1 MVTRHD
7 DEHIPVGRFS
17 IELLTI
23 YRIYYVNRTVQWRYP
38 RALPPSG
45 TGDKIKIFAAVHNH
59 LILVRSKGNDSDFKP
74 LFKYLR
80 TKTLRKVN

>member
-7 DEHIPVGRFS
+7 DEHIPVGRLS

-23 YRIYYVNRTVQWRYP
+23 YRIYIREQNCSMEMP

-45 TGDKIKIFAAVHNH
+45 TGDKIKIFTAIHNH
-59 LILVRSKGNDSDFKP
+59 LIIVRSKGNDSDF
-74 LFKYLR
+74 
-80 TKTLRKVN
+80 